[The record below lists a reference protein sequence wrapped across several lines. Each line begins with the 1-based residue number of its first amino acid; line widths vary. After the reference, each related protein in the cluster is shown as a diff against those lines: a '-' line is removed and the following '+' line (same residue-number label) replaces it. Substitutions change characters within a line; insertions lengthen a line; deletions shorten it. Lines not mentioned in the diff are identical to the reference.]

1 MYYGKIIAITI
12 ATITFTEIGMNL
24 RGVLKYRKAKLPVLH
39 SIKTI
44 SLGTS
49 LISLVLTQAAILAF
63 ADDMQNPSAN
73 GMLGSLLWEV
83 WQPSL
88 GGDLAYR

>member
-12 ATITFTEIGMNL
+12 AAITFTEIGMNL

-73 GMLGSLLWEV
+73 GMLGSLMGV
-83 WQPSL
+83 VAAQL
-88 GGDLAYR
+88 GW

>member
-24 RGVLKYRKAKLPVLH
+24 RGVLKYRKAKWPVLH

-73 GMLGSLLWEV
+73 GMLGSLMGGV
-83 WQPSL
+83 AAQL
-88 GGDLAYR
+88 GW